1 MEQIINL
8 LCWKTPKSAATTLL
22 LLGIVEHATRNGFGC
37 EAFLGWW
44 PQTEHS
50 SIPVGSSDGYCSL
63 LKLLLEKER
72 HDIASLATYVLQRLR
87 FYEILSKYEVRSTP
101 LLTPYRLIFV
111 FNLNALFCSFI
122 YDDVDDVKL
131 LVVLQSAVVKVI
143 SNLQD
148 DKLST
153 DGVPFL
159 ISASVELAEML
170 VRLSLCPFTGKH
182 SLQLCVQC
190 HPQK

>member
-1 MEQIINL
+1 
-8 LCWKTPKSAATTLL
+8 
-22 LLGIVEHATRNGFGC
+22 
-37 EAFLGWW
+37 
-44 PQTEHS
+44 
-50 SIPVGSSDGYCSL
+50 
-63 LKLLLEKER
+63 
-72 HDIASLATYVLQRLR
+72 
-87 FYEILSKYEVRSTP
+87 
-101 LLTPYRLIFV
+101 
-111 FNLNALFCSFI
+111 LFCSFI
-122 YDDVDDVKL
+122 YDNVDDVKL

-190 HPQK
+190 HSQK